1 MKLIAQVKLQPN
13 NSQLY
18 TLGRTLETANEACNY
33 ASGVAWKA
41 KTFRQYDLHK
51 LAYYDIRERFSLSA
65 QMVVRII
72 AKVADAYK
80 LDKEVRRTFKTT
92 GGVAYD
98 NRILSWNLE
107 KSTVSIW
114 TLDGRLTIP
123 FICGPRQRE
132 LLKTQRGESDLILFN
147 GDFYLL
153 ATCDADEPTSKD
165 VEGVLG
171 VDLGIVNIATTSD
184 GETFAGNQVNNVRH
198 RHRRLRK
205 KLQAKQT
212 KSAKRRLKKLS
223 GKEARFAKHTNHVIS
238 KQIVKTAQD
247 TNRAIALENLTGI
260 RSRVR
265 LRRGQRDNLHSWSF
279 FQLKKFIAYKS
290 KLAGIPLIEVD
301 PRNTSRTCPA
311 CGCVDKHNRKSQSSF
326 ICVSCG
332 LAGLADHF
340 AAVEI
345 SRRGIVNYPYI
356 SIASAIVSPKMGYGS
371 C

>member
-1 MKLIAQVKLQPN
+1 MKLTAQVKLQPK

-18 TLGRTLETANEACNY
+18 ALGRTLLAANEACNY
-33 ASGVAWKA
+33 ASGVAWNT
-41 KTFRQYDLHK
+41 KTFRQYALHK
-51 LAYYDIRERFSLSA
+51 EVYYQVRERFDLSS
-65 QMVVRII
+65 QMAVRII

-80 LDKEVRRTFKTT
+80 LDRDTRRIFKVT

-114 TLDGRLTIP
+114 TIDGRLTIP
-123 FICGPRQRE
+123 FICGPRQLE
-132 LLKTQRGESDLILFN
+132 LLKTQRGESDLILFK

-153 ATCDADEPTSKD
+153 ATCDVDEPTPKD
-165 VEGVLG
+165 IEGVLG

-198 RHRRLRK
+198 RHRRLRT

-238 KQIVKTAQD
+238 KSIVATAQG
-247 TNRAIALENLTGI
+247 TNRAIALEQLKGI
-260 RSRVR
+260 RDRVR
-265 LRRGQRDNLHSWSF
+265 LRKSQRATLSSWSF
-279 FQLKKFIAYKS
+279 FQLKGFISYKAQ
-290 KLAGIPLIEVD
+290 LLGIPLIEVD

-326 ICVSCG
+326 ICTSCG
-332 LAGLADHF
+332 LAGLADYF
-340 AAVEI
+340 ASIEI
-345 SRRGIVNYPYI
+345 GRRAIVNVPNI
-356 SIASAIVSPKMGYGS
+356 STTAAIVSPNWGMA
-371 C
+371 